1 MVDEEWFLVGEREER
16 EVDVDLL
23 WERVEWVD
31 DIPIPR

>member
-1 MVDEEWFLVGEREER
+1 MDEMEWFLVGEREEG

-23 WERVEWVD
+23 WDRVEWVD